1 MKRNEKSP
9 NMEEKVY
16 DDYLKELEAIRS
28 KLAKELAEVSDALQT
43 YIASYGGIDNIYAS
57 VCCDVIKQGYIAY
70 NTDIADGINNY
81 VGASILGNIT
91 ERRRI
96 KVDIMQKLAIVEEK
110 IKNVKHNKEKIFVEK
125 APGYE
130 LLRGE

>member
-1 MKRNEKSP
+1 MKRNEKLPPMS
-9 NMEEKVY
+9 EKAY
-16 DDYLKELEAIRS
+16 NDYLKELEAIRS

-43 YIASYGGIDNIYAS
+43 YIASHGGIDNIYAS
-57 VCCDVIKQGYIAY
+57 VCCDVISHGHNFY
-70 NTDIADGINNY
+70 NTGIADGINY
-81 VGASILGNIT
+81 IGASILGNVT

-110 IKNVKHNKEKIFVEK
+110 IKYVKHNKEKIFVEK

>member
-1 MKRNEKSP
+1 MRNYPPMSEKAY
-9 NMEEKVY
+9 N
-16 DDYLKELEAIRS
+16 DYLKELEAIRS

-43 YIASYGGIDNIYAS
+43 YIASHGGIDNIYAS
-57 VCCDVIKQGYIAY
+57 VCCDVIKQGHIAY
-70 NTDIADGINNY
+70 NTGIADGINY
-81 VGASILGNIT
+81 IGASILGNIT

-110 IKNVKHNKEKIFVEK
+110 IKYVKHNKEKIFVEK

>member
-1 MKRNEKSP
+1 MKQKD
-9 NMEEKVY
+9 Y

-43 YIASYGGIDNIYAS
+43 YIASHGGIDNIYAS
-57 VCCDVIKQGYIAY
+57 VCCDVISHGHNFYIY
-70 NTDIADGINNY
+70 NTGIADGINY
-81 VGASILGNIT
+81 VGASILSNIT

-110 IKNVKHNKEKIFVEK
+110 IKYVKHNKEKIFVEK

>member
-1 MKRNEKSP
+1 MSEKAY
-9 NMEEKVY
+9 N
-16 DDYLKELEAIRS
+16 DYLSELEAIRS
-28 KLAKELAEVSDALQT
+28 KLAKELAEASDALQT
-43 YIASYGGIDNIYAS
+43 YIASHGGIDNIYAS
-57 VCCDVIKQGYIAY
+57 VCCDVISHGHNFIIFY
-70 NTDIADGINNY
+70 NTGIADGINY
-81 VGASILGNIT
+81 IGASILGNVT

-110 IKNVKHNKEKIFVEK
+110 IKYVKHNKEKIFVEK

>member
-1 MKRNEKSP
+1 MKQKD
-9 NMEEKVY
+9 Y

-43 YIASYGGIDNIYAS
+43 YIANHGGIDNIYAS
-57 VCCDVIKQGYIAY
+57 VCCDVIKQGHIAY
-70 NTDIADGINNY
+70 NTDNITDGINY
-81 VGASILGNIT
+81 VGASILGNVT

-110 IKNVKHNKEKIFVEK
+110 IKYVKHNKEKIFAEK

>member
-1 MKRNEKSP
+1 MSKKAYN
-9 NMEEKVY
+9 
-16 DDYLKELEAIRS
+16 DYLKELEAIGS
-28 KLAKELAEVSDALQT
+28 KLAKELVEVSDTLQI
-43 YIASYGGIDNIYAS
+43 YIASHGGIDNIYAS
-57 VCCDVIKQGYIAY
+57 VCCDVIKQGHIAY
-70 NTDIADGINNY
+70 NTDIADCINY
-81 VGASILGNIT
+81 VGTSILGNVT

-110 IKNVKHNKEKIFVEK
+110 IKCIKHNKEKIFVEK

>member
-1 MKRNEKSP
+1 MRNYPPMNEKAY
-9 NMEEKVY
+9 N
-16 DDYLKELEAIRS
+16 DYLKELEAIGS
-28 KLAKELAEVSDALQT
+28 KLTKELVEVSDALQT
-43 YIASYGGIDNIYAS
+43 YIASHGGIDNIYAS

-70 NTDIADGINNY
+70 NTDIADGINY
-81 VGASILGNIT
+81 VGASILGNVT

-110 IKNVKHNKEKIFVEK
+110 IKYVKHNKEKIFVEK

>member
-1 MKRNEKSP
+1 MRNYPPMSEKAY
-9 NMEEKVY
+9 N
-16 DDYLKELEAIRS
+16 DYLKELEAIRS
-28 KLAKELAEVSDALQT
+28 KLAKELAEVSDALQN
-43 YIASYGGIDNIYAS
+43 YIANHGGIDNNAS
-57 VCCDVIKQGYIAY
+57 VCCDVISHGHNFY
-70 NTDIADGINNY
+70 NTGIADGINY
-81 VGASILGNIT
+81 IGASILGNIT

-110 IKNVKHNKEKIFVEK
+110 IKYVKHNKEKIFVEK

>member
-1 MKRNEKSP
+1 M
-9 NMEEKVY
+9 
-16 DDYLKELEAIRS
+16 
-28 KLAKELAEVSDALQT
+28 
-43 YIASYGGIDNIYAS
+43 
-57 VCCDVIKQGYIAY
+57 IKQGHIAY
-70 NTDIADGINNY
+70 NTDIADGINY
-81 VGASILGNIT
+81 VGASILGNVT

-110 IKNVKHNKEKIFVEK
+110 IKCVKHNKEKIFVEK

>member
-1 MKRNEKSP
+1 MKSNEKSP

-16 DDYLKELEAIRS
+16 DDYLKKLETIRA

-43 YIASYGGIDNIYAS
+43 YIANHGGIDNIYAS
-57 VCCDVIKQGYIAY
+57 VCCDVIKQGHNFY
-70 NTDIADGINNY
+70 NTDIADGINY
-81 VGASILGNIT
+81 IGASILGNIT

-110 IKNVKHNKEKIFVEK
+110 IKYVKHNKEKIFVEK